1 MKKRI
6 PDSIESIDW
15 GAVKQRLA
23 AVDTALRQDFAPAPE
38 TRREILQARARSLAR
53 QPEPEATQ
61 DAHIEILE
69 FALAGERY
77 AIDLRFV
84 HEVYV
89 LKELTPLPCAPDFVA
104 GIVAVRGRIL
114 SVIDLKKFFGLP
126 DKGLTD
132 LNKIIVLREP
142 HKSTAETMEFGLL
155 ADHIVGVREL
165 PLAEM
170 QPPLPTLT
178 SMRADYLKGVT
189 VERLAVLDARKLL
202 EDETIVVEQEV
213 A

>member
-1 MKKRI
+1 MIKRKADTTE
-6 PDSIESIDW
+6 PVDW
-15 GAVKQRLA
+15 ELIKQRLA
-23 AVDTALRQDFAPAPE
+23 AVETALRQDFAPEPE
-38 TRREILQARARSLAR
+38 KRREILHARARALAR
-53 QPEPEATQ
+53 EPIPEAEPS
-61 DAHIEILE
+61 AHIEILE

-77 AIDLRFV
+77 AVDLGFV

-89 LKELTPLPCAPDFVA
+89 LKELTPVPCAPDFVI
-104 GIVAVRGRIL
+104 GIVVARGRIL

-132 LNKIIVLREP
+132 LNKIVVLRN
-142 HKSTAETMEFGLL
+142 ETMEFGLL
-155 ADHIVGVREL
+155 ADQIIGVHEL
-165 PLAEM
+165 PLAAI

-178 SMRADYLKGVT
+178 GVRADYLRGVT
-189 VERLAVLDARKLL
+189 AERLVVLDARKLL

>member
-1 MKKRI
+1 MIKRKADTTE
-6 PDSIESIDW
+6 PVDW
-15 GAVKQRLA
+15 ELIKQRLA
-23 AVDTALRQDFAPAPE
+23 AVETALRQDFAPEPE
-38 TRREILQARARSLAR
+38 KRREILHARARALAR
-53 QPEPEATQ
+53 EPIPEAEPS
-61 DAHIEILE
+61 AHIEILE

-77 AIDLRFV
+77 AVDLGFV

-89 LKELTPLPCAPDFVA
+89 LKELTPVPCAPDFVL
-104 GIVAVRGRIL
+104 GIVVARGRIL

-132 LNKIIVLREP
+132 LNKIVVLRN
-142 HKSTAETMEFGLL
+142 ETMEFGLL
-155 ADHIVGVREL
+155 ADQIIGVHEL
-165 PLAEM
+165 PLAAI

-178 SMRADYLKGVT
+178 GVRADYLRGVT
-189 VERLAVLDARKLL
+189 AERLVVLDARKLL

>member
-1 MKKRI
+1 MIRRKADAAE
-6 PDSIESIDW
+6 PVDW
-15 GAVKQRLA
+15 ELIKQRLA
-23 AVDTALRQDFAPAPE
+23 AVETALRQDFAPEPE
-38 TRREILQARARSLAR
+38 KRSEILHARARALAR
-53 QPEPEATQ
+53 EPIPEAKPG
-61 DAHIEILE
+61 AHIEILE

-77 AIDLRFV
+77 AIDLGFV

-89 LKELTPLPCAPDFVA
+89 LKELTPVPCAPDFVL
-104 GIVAVRGRIL
+104 GIVVARGRIL

-132 LNKIIVLREP
+132 LNKIVVLRN
-142 HKSTAETMEFGLL
+142 ETMEFGLL
-155 ADHIVGVREL
+155 ADQIIGVHEL
-165 PLAEM
+165 PLAAI

-178 SMRADYLKGVT
+178 GVRADYLRGVT
-189 VERLAVLDARKLL
+189 VERLVVLDARKLL

>member
-6 PDSIESIDW
+6 PDSTEAIDW
-15 GAVKQRLA
+15 GMVKQRLA

-53 QPEPEATQ
+53 QPEPEAAP

-89 LKELTPLPCAPDFVA
+89 LKELTPLPCTPDFVA

-126 DKGLTD
+126 DKRLTD
-132 LNKIIVLREP
+132 LNKIIVLRELYK
-142 HKSTAETMEFGLL
+142 HTAETMEFGLL

-170 QPPLPTLT
+170 QPPLPTLAGV
-178 SMRADYLKGVT
+178 RADYLKGVT

-202 EDETIVVEQEV
+202 EDETIVVAQEV